1 MFSYLLQNVPTCHV
15 IAQNVPCVHT
25 CTKTESGTVLETYL
39 KYRHIKLKFIY
50 SNMDQDTV
58 PNHVQTIC
66 MFFEKYNVKQDGIT
80 APKLNVIYSA
90 IMYALTDDVPRDLFI
105 FHVFAYLQ
113 MYDVENP
120 IYNDEEFMS
129 DVHDVWEIYVE
140 LLNVFPFNVKQD
152 GILEVV
158 NLNKNNIKPH
168 YWDALRDAVD
178 IKNKNLKMFPLLFYQ
193 GMKSPVA
200 SFMDVIRNKRKAI
213 STGTPG
219 GSRSN
224 KKMKSHVIVRIPKN
238 FKRAETVPGTSEVS
252 NEEDELREETVSPL
266 IDMIVFNEKPYE
278 ADIVDMTPLRF
289 FDDLRLIIN

>member
-80 APKLNVIYSA
+80 APKLNLIYSA
-90 IMYALTDDVPRDLFI
+90 IMYALTNVPREDFI
-105 FHVFAYLQ
+105 TSFFEYLKRE
-113 MYDVENP
+113 DTNNP
-120 IYNDEEFMS
+120 IYNDSVFMGDVS
-129 DVHDVWEIYVE
+129 DAWSIYVE

-158 NLNKNNIKPH
+158 NLIKNNIKPH

-213 STGTPG
+213 LTGTPG
-219 GSRSN
+219 GSRPN
-224 KKMKSHVIVRIPKN
+224 KK
-238 FKRAETVPGTSEVS
+238 
-252 NEEDELREETVSPL
+252 
-266 IDMIVFNEKPYE
+266 
-278 ADIVDMTPLRF
+278 
-289 FDDLRLIIN
+289 